1 MTRRCGMGFMPA
13 LFVGVLVFSSGSL
26 ASAQMGPGMM
36 GGQGMTGQGQTSGMP
51 MQQMSEVVKLM
62 ADRLASREGL
72 DVEKAE
78 RLRRLADQLVA
89 GMSRMTQGMG
99 GGVPG
104 GMMGQGSE
112 QMSELSRILA
122 QMKDLLRSQ

>member
-1 MTRRCGMGFMPA
+1 MGFMPA
-13 LFVGVLVFSSGSL
+13 LFVGILVFSSGSL

-36 GGQGMTGQGQTSGMP
+36 GGQGMMGQGQTSGMP
-51 MQQMSEVVKLM
+51 MQQLSEVVKLM

-99 GGVPG
+99 GG
-104 GMMGQGSE
+104 MMGQGLE
-112 QMSELSRILA
+112 QMSEFSRILA